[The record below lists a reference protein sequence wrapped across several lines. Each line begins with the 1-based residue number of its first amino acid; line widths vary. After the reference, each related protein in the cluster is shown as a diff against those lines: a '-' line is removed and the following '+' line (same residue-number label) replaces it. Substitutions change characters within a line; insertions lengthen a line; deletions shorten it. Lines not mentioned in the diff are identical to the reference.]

1 MEITELAKDILVAL
15 IDKNPVYGKYNE
27 DNWKAPAEKVG
38 EAYRIIL
45 KSIKLGIDENNIR

>member
-15 IDKNPVYGKYNE
+15 IDKNPTYSKYSEN
-27 DNWKAPAEKVG
+27 DGNAPAEKVG

-45 KSIKLGIDENNIR
+45 KPIKLGIDEINKH

>member
-1 MEITELAKDILVAL
+1 MEITELAKDIVVAL
-15 IDKNPVYGKYNE
+15 IDKNPVYGKYSE

-45 KSIKLGIDENNIR
+45 KSIKLGMDENNIR